1 MVVKSSLLIKSSDYV
16 GGITCDYVECIIHAY
31 HVAESPVTML
41 GVSSMLI
48 MVVEER

>member
-1 MVVKSSLLIKSSDYV
+1 MFVDH
-16 GGITCDYVECIIHAY
+16 GGQVISDYVECIIHAY
-31 HVAESPVTML
+31 HVAESSVTML

>member
-16 GGITCDYVECIIHAY
+16 GGIICDYVECIIHAY
-31 HVAESPVTML
+31 HVAESSVTML